1 MLIFKMPRD
10 PSLEISCIE
19 IVLDDLV
26 YVISSSE
33 GFLTTDTDYV
43 AWFLGSSVGPIIDD
57 CLLNEGRGQF
67 EITCRDPS
75 GLSERS

>member
-1 MLIFKMPRD
+1 M
-10 PSLEISCIE
+10 
-19 IVLDDLV
+19 VLDNPA
-26 YVISSSE
+26 YAIGSFE

-67 EITCRDPS
+67 EITCRDLS

>member
-1 MLIFKMPRD
+1 M
-10 PSLEISCIE
+10 
-19 IVLDDLV
+19 VLDNPA
-26 YVISSSE
+26 YAIGSFE

-67 EITCRDPS
+67 EITCRDLS
-75 GLSERS
+75 GSSERS

>member
-1 MLIFKMPRD
+1 M
-10 PSLEISCIE
+10 
-19 IVLDDLV
+19 VLDNPA
-26 YVISSSE
+26 YTIGSFE

-67 EITCRDPS
+67 EITCRDLS